1 MKVYQ
6 CPTCKAFVD
15 EDKLINVLIH
25 SEFNKGYACPRCRND
40 IADLDHISEY
50 EVKFD
55 IELVKNSKIV
65 KGE

>member
-1 MKVYQ
+1 MKTYQ
-6 CPTCKAFVD
+6 CPTCKTFVD
-15 EDKLINVLIH
+15 EDKLINTCIH
-25 SEFNKGYACPRCRND
+25 SEFNKGYACPNCKND

-55 IELVKNSKIV
+55 IKIIKNSKIV